1 MKKVALG
8 LLSAA
13 LVLGCSGNK
22 QADDPDA
29 VNDAL
34 VGFTVNSQADR
45 WPEALSYV
53 CEDEVDEISD
63 GQTMKPEY
71 QVAAKRL
78 RLSTL
83 KQMDWEVDRHGRLIG
98 IKAAMDESNKRY
110 TVSKDQSKVGTD
122 LEEKRQQ
129 RIQEKIAEGKR
140 IMAGDTATKKPEVE
154 YYTNKLTEAEK
165 RKYGSTGELRPP
177 EESGAPAEK
186 AQDSAEN
193 TDSMDNSSTDNSG
206 NSSAEPSDNSAE
218 ESGSTGG
225 DSGWH

>member
-13 LVLGCSGNK
+13 LILGCSGNK
-22 QADDPDA
+22 QADDQDA

-53 CEDEVDEISD
+53 SEDEVDEISD

-83 KQMDWEVDRHGRLIG
+83 KQMNLEVDFRGRLIG
-98 IKAAMDESNKRY
+98 IKAAMDESNKKY
-110 TVSKDQSKVGTD
+110 TMSKDQSKVGSD
-122 LEEKRQQ
+122 LDEKRQQ

-140 IMAGDTATKKPEVE
+140 IVAGDTATKKPEVE
-154 YYTNKLTEAEK
+154 YYTNKLTEEEK
-165 RKYGSTGELRPP
+165 RKYGSTGELRAP
-177 EESGAPAEK
+177 EDNTSAQESTK
-186 AQDSAEN
+186 S
-193 TDSMDNSSTDNSG
+193 TDSIDNSSKDNAD
-206 NSSAEPSDNSAE
+206 SSSTEPSDSSPAE
-218 ESGSTGG
+218 AGSTGG
-225 DSGWH
+225 DSAWH

>member
-13 LVLGCSGNK
+13 LILGCSGNK
-22 QADDPDA
+22 QADDQDA

-63 GQTMKPEY
+63 GQTIKPEY

-83 KQMDWEVDRHGRLIG
+83 KQMNWEVDRHGRLIG
-98 IKAAMDESNKRY
+98 IKAAMDESNKKY
-110 TVSKDQSKVGTD
+110 TMSKDQSKVGSD

-140 IMAGDTATKKPEVE
+140 IVAGDTAMKKPEVE
-154 YYTNKLTEAEK
+154 YYTNKLTEEEK
-165 RKYGSTGELRPP
+165 RKYGSTGELRAP
-177 EESGAPAEK
+177 EDNTSTQESTK
-186 AQDSAEN
+186 S
-193 TDSMDNSSTDNSG
+193 TDSMDNSSKDNAD
-206 NSSAEPSDNSAE
+206 SSSTEPSDSSPAE
-218 ESGSTGG
+218 AGSTGG
-225 DSGWH
+225 DSAWH

>member
-13 LVLGCSGNK
+13 LILGCSGNK
-22 QADDPDA
+22 QAGDQDA

-53 CEDEVDEISD
+53 SEDEVDEISD
-63 GQTMKPEY
+63 GQMMKPEY

-83 KQMDWEVDRHGRLIG
+83 KQMNLEVDFRGRLIG
-98 IKAAMDESNKRY
+98 IKAAMDESNKKY
-110 TVSKDQSKVGTD
+110 TMSKDQSKVGSD
-122 LEEKRQQ
+122 LDEKRQQ

-140 IMAGDTATKKPEVE
+140 IVAGDTATKKPEVE
-154 YYTNKLTEAEK
+154 YYTNKLTEEEK
-165 RKYGSTGELRPP
+165 RKYGSTGELRAP
-177 EESGAPAEK
+177 EDNTSSQESTK
-186 AQDSAEN
+186 S
-193 TDSMDNSSTDNSG
+193 TDSMDNSSKDNAD
-206 NSSAEPSDNSAE
+206 SSSTEPSDSSPAE
-218 ESGSTGG
+218 AGSTGG
-225 DSGWH
+225 DSAWH

>member
-13 LVLGCSGNK
+13 LILGCSGNK
-22 QADDPDA
+22 QADDQDA

-53 CEDEVDEISD
+53 SEDEVDEISD

-83 KQMDWEVDRHGRLIG
+83 KQMNLEVDFRGRLIG
-98 IKAAMDESNKRY
+98 IKAAMDESNKKY
-110 TVSKDQSKVGTD
+110 TMSKDQSKVGSD

-140 IMAGDTATKKPEVE
+140 IVAGDTATKKPQVE
-154 YYTNKLTEAEK
+154 YYTNKLTEEEK
-165 RKYGSTGELRPP
+165 RKYGSTGELRAP
-177 EESGAPAEK
+177 EDNTSTQESTK
-186 AQDSAEN
+186 S
-193 TDSMDNSSTDNSG
+193 TDSMDNSSKDNAD
-206 NSSAEPSDNSAE
+206 SSSTEPSDSSPAE
-218 ESGSTGG
+218 AGSTGG
-225 DSGWH
+225 DSAWH

>member
-13 LVLGCSGNK
+13 LILGCSGNK
-22 QADDPDA
+22 QADDQDA

-53 CEDEVDEISD
+53 SEDEVDEISD
-63 GQTMKPEY
+63 GQMMKPEY

-83 KQMDWEVDRHGRLIG
+83 KQMNLEVDFRGRLIG
-98 IKAAMDESNKRY
+98 IKAAMDESNKKY
-110 TVSKDQSKVGTD
+110 TMSKDQSKVGSD
-122 LEEKRQQ
+122 LDEKRQQ

-140 IMAGDTATKKPEVE
+140 IVAGDTATKKPEVE
-154 YYTNKLTEAEK
+154 YYTNKLTEEEK
-165 RKYGSTGELRPP
+165 RKYGSTGELRAP
-177 EESGAPAEK
+177 EDNTS
-186 AQDSAEN
+186 AQKSTKS
-193 TDSMDNSSTDNSG
+193 TDSMDNSSKDNAD
-206 NSSAEPSDNSAE
+206 SSSTEPSDSSPAE
-218 ESGSTGG
+218 AGSTGG
-225 DSGWH
+225 DSAWH

>member
-13 LVLGCSGNK
+13 LILGCSGNK
-22 QADDPDA
+22 QADDQDA

-53 CEDEVDEISD
+53 SEDEVDEISD

-83 KQMDWEVDRHGRLIG
+83 KQMNWELDRHGHLIG
-98 IKAAMDESNKRY
+98 IKAAMDESNKKY
-110 TVSKDQSKVGTD
+110 TMSKDQSKVGSD
-122 LEEKRQQ
+122 LDEKRQQ

-140 IMAGDTATKKPEVE
+140 IVAGDTATKKPEVE
-154 YYTNKLTEAEK
+154 YYTNKLTEEEK
-165 RKYGSTGELRPP
+165 RKYGSTGELRAP
-177 EESGAPAEK
+177 EDNTSTQK
-186 AQDSAEN
+186 STKS
-193 TDSMDNSSTDNSG
+193 TDSMDNSSKDNAD
-206 NSSAEPSDNSAE
+206 SSSTEPSDSSPVEA
-218 ESGSTGG
+218 GSTGD
-225 DSGWH
+225 DSAWH

>member
-177 EESGAPAEK
+177 EDNTSTQESSSSTE
-186 AQDSAEN
+186 
-193 TDSMDNSSTDNSG
+193 SMDNSSTDNAD
-206 NSSAEPSDNSAE
+206 NSSTEPSDNSPA
-218 ESGSTGG
+218 ESGSTDS

>member
-13 LVLGCSGNK
+13 LILGCSGNK
-22 QADDPDA
+22 QADDQDA

-53 CEDEVDEISD
+53 SEDEVDEISD
-63 GQTMKPEY
+63 GQMMKPEY

-83 KQMDWEVDRHGRLIG
+83 KQMNWEVDRHGRLIG
-98 IKAAMDESNKRY
+98 IKAAMDESNKKY
-110 TVSKDQSKVGTD
+110 TMSKDQSKVGSD
-122 LEEKRQQ
+122 LDEKRQQ

-140 IMAGDTATKKPEVE
+140 IVAGDTATKKPEVE
-154 YYTNKLTEAEK
+154 YYTNKLTEEEK
-165 RKYGSTGELRPP
+165 RKYGSTGELRAP
-177 EESGAPAEK
+177 EDNTSTQK
-186 AQDSAEN
+186 STKS
-193 TDSMDNSSTDNSG
+193 TDSMDNSSKDNAD
-206 NSSAEPSDNSAE
+206 SSSTEPSDSSPAE
-218 ESGSTGG
+218 AGSTGG
-225 DSGWH
+225 DSAWH

>member
-13 LVLGCSGNK
+13 LILGCSGNK

-140 IMAGDTATKKPEVE
+140 IMAGEDTQEKKPEVQ
-154 YYTNKLTEAEK
+154 YYTNKLTEEEK
-165 RKYGSTGELRPP
+165 RKYGSTGELRAP
-177 EESGAPAEK
+177 EDNTSTQESSSSTE
-186 AQDSAEN
+186 
-193 TDSMDNSSTDNSG
+193 SMDNSSTDNAD
-206 NSSAEPSDNSAE
+206 NSSTEPSDNSPA
-218 ESGSTGG
+218 ESGSTDS

>member
-13 LVLGCSGNK
+13 LILGCSGNK
-22 QADDPDA
+22 QADDQDA

-45 WPEALSYV
+45 WSEALSYV

-63 GQTMKPEY
+63 GQTIKPEY

-83 KQMDWEVDRHGRLIG
+83 KQMNWEVDRHGRLIG
-98 IKAAMDESNKRY
+98 IKAAMDESNKKY
-110 TVSKDQSKVGTD
+110 TMSKDQSKVGSD

-140 IMAGDTATKKPEVE
+140 IVAGDTATKKPEVE
-154 YYTNKLTEAEK
+154 YYTNKLTEEEK
-165 RKYGSTGELRPP
+165 RKYGSTGELRAP
-177 EESGAPAEK
+177 EDNTSTQESTK
-186 AQDSAEN
+186 S
-193 TDSMDNSSTDNSG
+193 TDSMDNSSKDNAD
-206 NSSAEPSDNSAE
+206 SSSTEPSDSSPAE
-218 ESGSTGG
+218 AGSTGG
-225 DSGWH
+225 DSAWH

>member
-13 LVLGCSGNK
+13 LILGCSGNK
-22 QADDPDA
+22 QADDQDA

-63 GQTMKPEY
+63 GQTIKPEY

-83 KQMDWEVDRHGRLIG
+83 KQMNWEVDRHGRLIG
-98 IKAAMDESNKRY
+98 IKAAMDESNKKY
-110 TVSKDQSKVGTD
+110 TMSKDQSKVGSD

-140 IMAGDTATKKPEVE
+140 IVAGDTAMKTPEVE
-154 YYTNKLTEAEK
+154 YYTNKLTEEEK
-165 RKYGSTGELRPP
+165 RKYGSTGELRAP
-177 EESGAPAEK
+177 EDNTSTQESTK
-186 AQDSAEN
+186 S
-193 TDSMDNSSTDNSG
+193 TDSMDNSSKDNAD
-206 NSSAEPSDNSAE
+206 SSSTEPSDSSPAE
-218 ESGSTGG
+218 AGSTGG
-225 DSGWH
+225 DSAWH

>member
-13 LVLGCSGNK
+13 LILGCSGNK
-22 QADDPDA
+22 QADDQDA

-53 CEDEVDEISD
+53 SEDEVDEISD

-83 KQMDWEVDRHGRLIG
+83 KQMNLEVDFRGRLIG
-98 IKAAMDESNKRY
+98 IKAAMDESNKKY
-110 TVSKDQSKVGTD
+110 TMSKDQSKVGSD
-122 LEEKRQQ
+122 LDEKRQQ

-140 IMAGDTATKKPEVE
+140 IVAGDTATKKPEVE
-154 YYTNKLTEAEK
+154 YYTNKLTEEEK
-165 RKYGSTGELRPP
+165 RKYGSTGELRAP
-177 EESGAPAEK
+177 EDNTSTQK
-186 AQDSAEN
+186 STKS
-193 TDSMDNSSTDNSG
+193 TDSMDNSSKDNAD
-206 NSSAEPSDNSAE
+206 SSSTEPSDSSPAE
-218 ESGSTGG
+218 AGSTGG
-225 DSGWH
+225 DSAWH